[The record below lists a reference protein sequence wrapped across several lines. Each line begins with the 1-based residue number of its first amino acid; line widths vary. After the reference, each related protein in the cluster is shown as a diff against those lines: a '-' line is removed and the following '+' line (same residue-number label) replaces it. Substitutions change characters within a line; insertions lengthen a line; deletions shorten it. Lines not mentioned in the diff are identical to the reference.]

1 MSGDPVE
8 ESGQTIRQGFVQAM
22 QTATST
28 MALIRNAGGESRSR
42 TEFAQR
48 TAITDQREQRS
59 AYEHQVRVWG
69 HIQTVGQKRD
79 LNTARIDE
87 VNARIK
93 NADELTK
100 VEVRRTGRLIG
111 RADKDFERR
120 EHADKSEQR
129 RKNEIHDQ
137 QISAYKNRETRAS
150 ELHEIDKEYKQLL
163 LVIRRRAAGLSDTLA
178 DTLGADAENAVS
190 EAAFAAAAA
199 NAHDGF
205 SDDRTDAKEAFT
217 RRFTEDTGVHPDDL
231 IDAAIVDDTA
241 VGKDL
246 AILEPERVQA
256 AGEEIIDA
264 DVVDD
269 PDPDADTSAPAA
281 RSVTVD
287 DVVALT
293 EELTLQA
300 YLEDTLAGLAEDEEP
315 DIADGSVFEQ
325 ALDAATDPG
334 TPGLEAEPE
343 LDFEVEMPPS
353 RTLGPDVGVEP

>member
-8 ESGQTIRQGFVQAM
+8 ESGQAIRQGFVQAM

-48 TAITDQREQRS
+48 TAIADQREQRS
-59 AYEHQVRVWG
+59 AFEHQVRVWE
-69 HIQTVGQKRD
+69 HVQTVGQKRD

-120 EHADKSEQR
+120 EHAGKSEQR

-137 QISAYKNRETRAS
+137 QISAYKNRETRES

-178 DTLGADAENAVS
+178 DTLGADAESAVS

-199 NAHDGF
+199 SAQDSF
-205 SDDRTDAKEAFT
+205 SDDLTDAKEAFT
-217 RRFTEDTGVHPDDL
+217 RRFTEDTGVDPDDV
-231 IDAAIVDDTA
+231 IDAAIANDIA

-246 AILEPERVQA
+246 AILEPEGA
-256 AGEEIIDA
+256 EDAGEEIIDA

-269 PDPDADTSAPAA
+269 PDADVPSRAS

-300 YLEDTLAGLAEDEEP
+300 YLEGTLADLAEDEEP

-325 ALDAATDPG
+325 ALDAATNPG

-343 LDFEVEMPPS
+343 RGFEVDITPS
-353 RTLGPDVGVEP
+353 RTLGPDAGVEP